1 MRVLLV
7 SKFISMYF
15 TAGGWGNTHR
25 CLCGPARLPVKQMW
39 SQLHLSLG
47 LCKPPLQLENYR
59 LGPTGSGSTQ
69 AQYNTKDLASTLPSA
84 KDPCKQLQ
92 IFVAGPVNSLS
103 YELSGRVPL
112 QGDLASSLPVACEP
126 VDYSS

>member
-25 CLCGPARLPVKQMW
+25 CLCGPAQLPVKQMW

-47 LCKPPLQLENYR
+47 LCKPPLQLENYL
-59 LGPTGSGSTQ
+59 LGPMGSGSTQ
-69 AQYNTKDLASTLPSA
+69 TQYNTKDLASTFPSA
-84 KDPCKQLQ
+84 KDPRKQLQ
-92 IFVAGPVNSLS
+92 IL
-103 YELSGRVPL
+103 
-112 QGDLASSLPVACEP
+112 
-126 VDYSS
+126 